1 MLNTFTDLQSTKE
14 QALFL
19 SKVQLTQRESARKTS
34 VNSISAVLVEVLFFS
49 LDSRI
54 VSVSFLIYI

>member
-19 SKVQLTQRESARKTS
+19 SKVQLTQRVSARKTS
-34 VNSISAVLVEVLFFS
+34 VNSISAVLVEVFS
-49 LDSRI
+49 HLT
-54 VSVSFLIYI
+54 LELYL